1 MRLTAPARLESP
13 LMNPPPALISGF
25 VVFAAVGCGLIGGLL
40 FAFSNFAMKAL
51 ARQPAEH
58 GIRTMQAINRDI
70 LNPLFLSAF
79 MGTALA
85 SAALAVAALA
95 GKTSLMST
103 PLLLT
108 ACLLYLAGV
117 FGVTAGLNIPLNDRL
132 AAHDPPSAAAAQFWP
147 VYVSE
152 WLKWN
157 HLRTFCSLAASVMF
171 ILARR

>member
-1 MRLTAPARLESP
+1 
-13 LMNPPPALISGF
+13 MNPPPALVSGL

-40 FAFSNFAMKAL
+40 FAFSNFLMKAL
-51 ARQPAEH
+51 ARQPVEH
-58 GIRTMQAINRDI
+58 GIRTMQTINRDI

-79 MGTALA
+79 MGTALV
-85 SAALAVAALA
+85 SAALVVTAVW
-95 GKTSLMST
+95 GKAPLNT

-117 FGVTAGLNIPLNDRL
+117 FGVTAGLNVPLNNRL
-132 AAHDPPSAAAAQFWP
+132 AAHDPAAAAAAHFWP

-152 WLKWN
+152 WVKWN
-157 HLRTFCSLAASVMF
+157 HVRACCSLAASMLF